1 MKYINKNLLKTK
13 QVINFKKTILDNNL
27 RIITEEIP
35 FVESFAL
42 GITIN
47 AGSRDEQLH
56 KSGIAHFLEHSVF
69 RRSKKMNSKQIA
81 SQFESLGAYTNAF
94 TTQEITCF
102 YVRALTEHFIKIL
115 KLLNEITF
123 NPEFIPREVEKERQI
138 IYEEIKSYEDDP
150 EEYILDIGDR
160 QLFGE
165 HPLGNPIIGTADS
178 LSIITIDD
186 LLDFHNKFYSLSNIT
201 FTFAGNLP
209 HEFVVDQ
216 ISNQVKNNTNSKP
229 IINNRISPELT
240 IPLKIEIKNH
250 TQQAHL
256 LLGRRT
262 LSYKHSDKNALA
274 VLNIL
279 FGDGLSS
286 RLYQNLRDKYGIAY
300 TIYSSS
306 QLYSDCGSLYI
317 YAATDKSKVK
327 KTKDLVFKEIEK
339 LNIIS
344 DNDLKRAKEQYKT
357 GIIMELESM
366 SARMQSMAKMEL
378 LEGELETM
386 QCTLEKVDKINMEDI
401 QRVIAGNFSD
411 FDWHEAVLIPQ
422 K

>member
-1 MKYINKNLLKTK
+1 MKHINKNLLKTK
-13 QVINFKKTILDNNL
+13 QIINFKKTILNNNL

-35 FVESFAL
+35 YVESFAL

-47 AGSRDEQLH
+47 GGSRDEPLQ

-102 YVRALTEHFIKIL
+102 YVRALTEHFVKIL
-115 KLLNEITF
+115 KILNEITF
-123 NPEFIPREVEKERQI
+123 NPSFVPREIEKERHI

-160 QLFGE
+160 QLYGE

-178 LSIITIDD
+178 LSLITIDD
-186 LLDFHNKFYSLSNIT
+186 LVNYHEKFYSLSNIT
-201 FTFAGNLP
+201 FTFAGALP
-209 HEFVVDQ
+209 HEFVVEK
-216 ISNQVKNNTNSKP
+216 IFNQVRNNFNSKP
-229 IINNRISPELT
+229 IIISRVTPEVT
-240 IPLKIEIKNH
+240 IPSKIEIVNPM
-250 TQQAHL
+250 QQAHL
-256 LLGRRT
+256 LLGKPT
-262 LSYKHSDKNALA
+262 LSYKHPDKNALA

-306 QLYSDCGSLYI
+306 QLYSDCGSFYI
-317 YAATDKSKVK
+317 YAATDKSKVN
-327 KTKDLVFKEIEK
+327 KTKELVFKEIEK
-339 LNIIS
+339 LDTIS
-344 DNDLKRAKEQYKT
+344 ENDLKRAKVQYKT

-366 SARMQSMAKMEL
+366 SARMQSLAKMEL
-378 LEGELETM
+378 LEGELETL
-386 QCTLEKVDKINMEDI
+386 QTTLEKVDKISMEDI
-401 QRVIAGNFSD
+401 QRVVKSNFSD
-411 FDWHEAVLIPQ
+411 FNWHEAVLIP
-422 K
+422 KK

>member
-1 MKYINKNLLKTK
+1 MKYTNKNLLKTK
-13 QVINFKKTILDNNL
+13 EAINFKKTVLGNNL

-35 FVESFAL
+35 YVESFAL

-47 AGSRDEQLH
+47 AGSRDEPFK

-102 YVRALTEHFIKIL
+102 YVRALTEHFSKIL
-115 KLLNEITF
+115 KILNEITF
-123 NPEFIPREVEKERQI
+123 NPSFIHREIEKERHI
-138 IYEEIKSYEDDP
+138 IFEEIKSYEDDP

-160 QLFGE
+160 QLYGE
-165 HPLGNPIIGTADS
+165 HNLGNPIIGTADS

-186 LLDFHNKFYSLSNIT
+186 LSEFHKYFYSLSNIT

-209 HEFVVDQ
+209 HEFVVDK
-216 ISNQVKNNTNSKP
+216 INNLVKNNSNSIP
-229 IINNRISPELT
+229 IINSRVSPTVTL
-240 IPLKIEIKNH
+240 PSKIEINNPM
-250 TQQAHL
+250 QQAHL
-256 LLGRRT
+256 LLGKRT
-262 LSYKHSDKNALA
+262 LGYKHPDKHALA

-306 QLYSDCGSLYI
+306 QLYSDCGSFYI

-327 KTKDLVFKEIEK
+327 KTIDLVFKEIEK
-339 LNIIS
+339 LHTIS
-344 DNDLKRAKEQYKT
+344 EKDLKRAKEQYKT

-386 QCTLEKVDKINMEDI
+386 PTTLEKVDKVSMEDLL
-401 QRVIAGNFSD
+401 RVIKENFSD
-411 FDWHEAVLIPQ
+411 FGWHEAVMIPE